1 MPAADSALKR
11 LAEAYEKKEV
21 KFLEA
26 YFDCLRIP
34 SVSSEPRYRDDMRE
48 CARWL
53 VEHLSGA
60 GFEARLWETGGHPV
74 VFAESGPAEPSRP
87 TVLIYNHYDVQPVD
101 PVEAWETPPFEPT
114 VRDGQVYARGAV
126 DNKGQCLYV
135 IQALKTLLDL
145 DGRLPV
151 KVKLCIDGEEES
163 ASPGLSKIVKD
174 HGPELAADH
183 LLLVDGGFASLESPS
198 VGVGVRGIVSLR
210 VEVVGSRGDLHS
222 GTHGGVVYNP
232 LHALVEILGR
242 LRDEEGRITVP
253 GFYDEVAALT
263 EEERRQFDF
272 HFNAARYEARFGA
285 RPVGGERAYGPR
297 ESGTIRPTLE
307 INGLAGGY
315 GGDGFKTVIPAR
327 ARANL
332 SCRLVPN
339 QDPEVIGG
347 LVADF
352 IKLQAPEGVEV
363 RVSINPGMGR
373 AVRNRPD
380 AAVVQAAAQA
390 YQDVLGRP
398 CGFRLGGG
406 SIPIMPL
413 LMEASGAKAVL
424 MGLSLDQDNVHA
436 PNEHFGLDR
445 LKMGC
450 LTLARTLELLAE
462 T

>member
-1 MPAADSALKR
+1 MTAADSTLKR
-11 LAEAYEKKEV
+11 LTEAYEQKE
-21 KFLEA
+21 KEFLDA

-34 SVSSEPRYRDDMRE
+34 SVSSEPRHRDDVRR
-48 CARWL
+48 CANWL

-60 GFEARLWETGGHPV
+60 GFEARLWETSGHPV

-87 TVLIYNHYDVQPVD
+87 TALIYNHYDVQPVD

-135 IQALKTLLDL
+135 IQALKTLMDL
-145 DGRLPV
+145 NGRLPV
-151 KVKLCIDGEEES
+151 QVKLLIDGEEES
-163 ASPGLSKIVKD
+163 ASPGLTAIVKD
-174 HGPELAADH
+174 RAPELAADH
-183 LLLVDGGFASLESPS
+183 LLLVDGGFANLDSPS
-198 VGVGVRGIVSLR
+198 VGLGVRGIVSLR
-210 VEVVGSRGDLHS
+210 VEVIGSKGDLHS

-242 LRDEEGRITVP
+242 LRDREGRITVP
-253 GFYDEVAALT
+253 GFYDDVAALT
-263 EEERRQFDF
+263 EEERARFDF
-272 HFNAARYEARFGA
+272 RFDAARYEARFGA
-285 RPVGGERAYGPR
+285 RPVGGERAYSPR

-352 IKLQAPEGVEV
+352 IKRQAPEGVEV
-363 RVSINPGMGR
+363 RAVINPGRGR
-373 AVRNRPD
+373 AVRNPPD
-380 AAVVQAAAQA
+380 AVVVQAAAQA

-398 CGFRLGGG
+398 CAFRLGGG

-413 LMEASGAKAVL
+413 LTEASGAKAVL

-445 LKMGC
+445 MKLGC
-450 LTLARTLELLAE
+450 VTLARTLELLAQA
-462 T
+462 